1 MKAQWCCRELS
12 TLNLHYLHTD
22 STNCGRQEDVTRT
35 QRFIPLLSSV
45 LFSSLFLLGWGL
57 SRGQP
62 TSGPPCGPVRA
73 VLQIIYVPERIIVLI
88 HLVFQAHFEL
98 EDTKRSRL
106 SQLPHLDVWPSP
118 RSDECAHL
126 AREGCLH
133 VMKGCLVLWK
143 SLTAPYAIRGSCPVY
158 TGERTTAHS
167 QFYYYRLATLCHP
180 QGEFNLSA
188 TSCACRLSATSA
200 SFKGSREF
208 TINTWTSLGSCHSS
222 SQAFL
227 FITEEKRVRMVD

>member
-35 QRFIPLLSSV
+35 QLFIPLLSSV
-45 LFSSLFLLGWGL
+45 LFLCLFFFWGGDSLGCSQPRVLPVGHIC
-57 SRGQP
+57 SREG
-62 TSGPPCGPVRA
+62 
-73 VLQIIYVPERIIVLI
+73 IIVLI
-88 HLVFQAHFEL
+88 RLVFQAHFEL

-118 RSDECAHL
+118 CSDECAHL

-143 SLTAPYAIRGSCPVY
+143 SLTAPYAIRASCPAY
-158 TGERTTAHS
+158 TGEQTTAHS

-180 QGEFNLSA
+180 QGEFNPSA
-188 TSCACRLSATSA
+188 TSCACCLSVTSA
-200 SFKGSREF
+200 SYKGSREF
-208 TINTWTSLGSCHSS
+208 TIDTNNTGIMSF
-222 SQAFL
+222 Q
-227 FITEEKRVRMVD
+227 